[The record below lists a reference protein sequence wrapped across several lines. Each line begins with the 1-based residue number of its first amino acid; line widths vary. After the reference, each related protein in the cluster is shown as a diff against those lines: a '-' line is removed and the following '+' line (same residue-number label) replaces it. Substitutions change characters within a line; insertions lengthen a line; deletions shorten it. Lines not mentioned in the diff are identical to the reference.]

1 MRIHPLLSAAAMA
14 ACLAVPA
21 RADVTVYYH
30 AGGWDAFDGQDDHG
44 QAFCGIGSRNPVD
57 GRTFSVRFLIGGNG
71 VNFIASKPGWN
82 IPDHTDIPVVVQV
95 GLERPWTEQ
104 ASGGGQSVQWTLDRG
119 PFQSFDAQFR
129 HASSMTLTFP
139 SGNEPAWIIS
149 LSGSTAISNA
159 MGRCVT
165 SMTQRAGA
173 PPPGPAAAG
182 PQSATQPFGAQAG
195 PQPSAAPAPVQ
206 TEPTQ
211 PNQATQPNPPAQRGQ
226 PEQSG
231 QPTQPNAPA
240 NPPR

>member
-149 LSGSTAISNA
+149 LSGSTAVSNA

-165 SMTQRAGA
+165 DMTQRAAA
-173 PPPGPAAAG
+173 PAPAA
-182 PQSATQPFGAQAG
+182 PQNATQPFGAAAA
-195 PQPSAAPAPVQ
+195 PQPGAPAASQ
-206 TEPTQ
+206 PTQ
-211 PNQATQPNPPAQRGQ
+211 STQPVPPGVPPAQSSQ
-226 PEQSG
+226 PA
-231 QPTQPNAPA
+231 QPNAPA
-240 NPPR
+240 NPQR